1 MTERSK
7 LILWGDIMFVDEI
20 GSSGTTNIAESI
32 NNGNIGKQDFLLL
45 LVEELKHQDPA
56 NPMNNQEFLAQ
67 LAQFQQMEAMQN
79 LSSDMNDLLS
89 NNNMSRGASM
99 VGRVVTG
106 LDKYTGESVR
116 GFVTRVN
123 MTEDEVLLTVE
134 EYDAQGNFLG
144 DYSVPMDTVSEIE
157 I

>member
-7 LILWGDIMFVDEI
+7 SILWGDIMFVNEV
-20 GSSGTTNIAESI
+20 GNSGTTEVVESI

-56 NPMNNQEFLAQ
+56 NPLNNQEFMAQ

-79 LSSDMNDLLS
+79 LSSGMEDLLA

-99 VGRVVTG
+99 VGRIVTG
-106 LDKYTGESVR
+106 LDKYTGEAVR
-116 GFVTRVN
+116 GFVSKVS
-123 MTEDEVLLTVE
+123 MTGDEVILTVE
-134 EYDAQGNFLG
+134 EYDAQGNFLD
-144 DYSVPMDTVSEIE
+144 DYDVPMDTVSEIE